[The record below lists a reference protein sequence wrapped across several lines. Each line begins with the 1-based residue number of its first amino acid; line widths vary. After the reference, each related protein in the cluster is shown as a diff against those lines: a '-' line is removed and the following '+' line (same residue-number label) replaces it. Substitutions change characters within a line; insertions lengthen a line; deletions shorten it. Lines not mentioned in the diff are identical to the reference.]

1 MAEEVSAA
9 ASFESRLAVLGLS
22 MPLTAG
28 AIHTLS
34 DAFSKQVQVDEGFEV
49 NERADAGV
57 GGDDT
62 LSSTA
67 TAHQLDIN
75 LNMASSHYVGV
86 GVDSI
91 GGDGQQ
97 IWVHEDDA
105 RDFVSFKMEPETEGE
120 QQVSTEGQLTALTR
134 GPFLQGSVV
143 ASHFRHFVRHSG
155 RVPAWHR
162 RVTYGFHYTF
172 CL

>member
-22 MPLTAG
+22 LLLTAG

-34 DAFSKQVQVDEGFEV
+34 DAFSKQVQVDEGLEV

-67 TAHQLDIN
+67 TAHHLDIN
-75 LNMASSHYVGV
+75 LDMTSSHYVCV

-91 GGDGQQ
+91 GGDGRQ

-105 RDFVSFKMEPETEGE
+105 RDFVSFKMEPETEGARPRA
-120 QQVSTEGQLTALTR
+120 TAGQLLALSQAAV
-134 GPFLQGSVV
+134 LQAAAVTPHFGYFVEHSKGVV
-143 ASHFRHFVRHSG
+143 PSG
-155 RVPAWHR
+155 
-162 RVTYGFHYTF
+162 
-172 CL
+172 CLWFPQH